1 MLLKGAATAGY
12 SCWMQVAD
20 RIHRLGDRY
29 VNWYVI
35 EEGDKLTVLDAGYPA
50 HWEQLCGVLRGIGR
64 RLVDV
69 DAVLLTHYHPDH
81 LGSAERVRVGA
92 NARVWIHAADA
103 AGARHGGARPPMLS
117 LLGAMY
123 RPFFARYMAH
133 IVRVGGVRVPPIAE
147 LSTFEDGE
155 RLDVPGAPRVIH
167 TPGHTRGECVLYL
180 DERDVLFSGDA
191 LVTLDVATGY
201 VGPSLLTR
209 PFVEDEV
216 GALASLHRLETIAAG
231 TVLPGHGEPW
241 FDGVADAVRLARDRP
256 R

>member
-1 MLLKGAATAGY
+1 ML
-12 SCWMQVAD
+12 VAD
-20 RIHRLGDRY
+20 GIHRLGDRY

-35 EEGDKLTVLDAGYPA
+35 EDGEKLTVLDAGFPA
-50 HWEQLCGVLRGIGR
+50 HWEQLSGVLAGIGR

-69 DAVLLTHYHPDH
+69 DAVLLTHYHLDH
-81 LGSAERVRVGA
+81 LGCAERIRVGA
-92 NARVWIHAADA
+92 NARVLIHAADA
-103 AGARHGGARPPMLS
+103 AGARRGGVSPSMLG

-133 IVRVGGVRVPPIAE
+133 VVRAGGVRVPPIAE

-167 TPGHTRGECVLYL
+167 APGHTPGECVLHL
-180 DERDVLFSGDA
+180 EERDVLFSGDA
-191 LVTLDVATGY
+191 LVTLDTATGY
-201 VGPSLLTR
+201 IGPSLLTK

-216 GALASLHRLETIAAG
+216 GALASLHRLEAIIAG
-231 TVLPGHGEPW
+231 TLLPGHGEPW
-241 FDGVADAVRLARDRP
+241 TNGVAEAVRLARDRP